1 MREYTENGKGMIVG
15 GILYQ
20 GLGLSSYH
28 PVVTEIY
35 TNAMTSTHKN
45 IGSFH
50 LTRVN
55 LEFTDSI
62 VNLVILFELIRDSYS
77 IRGSDSFTLNG
88 TIDSLLSCY

>member
-20 GLGLSSYH
+20 GLDLSSYH
-28 PVVTEIY
+28 PLVTEIY
-35 TNAMTSTHKN
+35 TNAMTSAHKN

-62 VNLVILFELIRDSYS
+62 VNMVALLELIRDGYNTEVPISS
-77 IRGSDSFTLNG
+77 R
-88 TIDSLLSCY
+88 